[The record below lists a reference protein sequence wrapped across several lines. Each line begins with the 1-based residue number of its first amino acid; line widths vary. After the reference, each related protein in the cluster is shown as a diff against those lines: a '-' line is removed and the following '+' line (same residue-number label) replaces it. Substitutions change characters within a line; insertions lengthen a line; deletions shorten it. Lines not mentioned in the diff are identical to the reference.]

1 MPTDPLHPLFHQ
13 RNERHNKILKNKAF
27 LAAFGSPKQL
37 KTKKSSSLS
46 NSSSSIKSKS
56 SSNIVNSPGLQSSS
70 SRQSKTSKD
79 LIKII
84 SNNEVPNIDALIRKY
99 PHLKQLPS
107 TAVDLEHK
115 DIKFPPTL
123 VDLPDALLA
132 NIMIEANL
140 QNEYVLRNWIEV
152 ENLDI
157 PALCLNPNAITFF
170 IKLYNEFPHNK
181 TIHWSELSSN
191 INAMYLL
198 KKRIEYE
205 KTLTINELKKNPL
218 YENID
223 WSKLS
228 SNINAIDVLA
238 KKIEEE
244 KKLREIE
251 LINLGYTRRISW
263 EALSA
268 NQNAVPLL
276 KENQN
281 KIVWNTFVNNK
292 NLDIDLFEKLLL
304 KTKNR
309 ETLTP
314 FETIEWHMIWTIP
327 NSAAI
332 NMLYK
337 IFPEKIN
344 YKDLSKN
351 KCSAAIKLLLN
362 DKTKIDW
369 NNLSLNTHNKAVKLL
384 ENNSKIINWLHLAVN
399 TNIKAIKLIEDKLA
413 KEFLEKLRYGPSLLF
428 PNLDFWTNLS
438 KNPKAIK
445 ILETY
450 PEKINLK
457 SLCQNPNAVKLIR
470 KNIGNLKTDDYTL
483 LSKNPCI
490 FIER

>member
-13 RNERHNKILKNKAF
+13 RNQREQKILKNKAF
-27 LAAFGSPKQL
+27 ISAFGSPKQL
-37 KTKKSSSLS
+37 KTKKSSS
-46 NSSSSIKSKS
+46 SSSSIKSKS
-56 SSNIVNSPGLQSSS
+56 SSNTLNSPGLQSSS
-70 SRQSKTSKD
+70 SRKSQKSKD
-79 LIKII
+79 LIKIV
-84 SNNEVPNIDALIRKY
+84 SDNEIPNIELLLKKY
-99 PHLKQLPS
+99 PNLK
-107 TAVDLEHK
+107 E
-115 DIKFPPTL
+115 IPTSL
-123 VDLPDALLA
+123 VDLPNAILRD
-132 NIMIEANL
+132 IMIKANL
-140 QNEYVLRNWIEV
+140 QNEYVLRNWIKV

-157 PALCLNPNAITFF
+157 PALCLNPNAITFL
-170 IKLYNEFPHNK
+170 IELYK
-181 TIHWSELSSN
+181 TPKEIYNLLPQIHWSELSSN
-191 INAMYLL
+191 PNAIYLL

-205 KTLTINELKKNPL
+205 KTLTIDELKKNPL
-218 YENID
+218 YDNIH
-223 WSKLS
+223 WPKLS
-228 SNINAIDVLA
+228 SNINAIDILA

-244 KKLREIE
+244 KRLSEIE
-251 LINLGYTRRISW
+251 LINLGYTRRISL

-276 KENQN
+276 KANQN

-304 KTKNR
+304 KTKNL
-309 ETLTP
+309 ETLTAELKLLP
-314 FETIEWHMIWTIP
+314 FEAIEWHNIWTIP

-369 NNLSLNTHNKAVKLL
+369 SNLSLNTHNKAIKLL
-384 ENNSKIINWLHLAVN
+384 ENNSFRINWLHLALN

-413 KEFLEKLRYGPSLLF
+413 KEFLENLSYGPNLLF
-428 PNLDFWTNLS
+428 HSLAFWENLS

-450 PEKINLK
+450 PDKINLK

-490 FIER
+490 FIEK